1 MGIAIRRL
9 DGRLKGQVVV
19 ERDDI
24 AENLIDVG
32 SAERVTF
39 SEYSVSAT
47 PPVETAE
54 EPSKPVEKMSRAELE
69 AECARRGVEVTSGT
83 DTDGAVLKKDL
94 RAALA

>member
-39 SEYSVSAT
+39 S
-47 PPVETAE
+47 
-54 EPSKPVEKMSRAELE
+54 
-69 AECARRGVEVTSGT
+69 G
-83 DTDGAVLKKDL
+83 
-94 RAALA
+94 